1 MTGTVKQDADG
12 MAEALADLV
21 NNVMEQK
28 ELLGGMEEYDMDS
41 DVAKIRIA
49 YSKYLG

>member
-1 MTGTVKQDADG
+1 
-12 MAEALADLV
+12 MAEALCLIASNGLET
-21 NNVMEQK
+21 NK
-28 ELLGGMEEYDMDS
+28 SLLEGTDKYDVDA